1 MRLPVFALLL
11 ALLPLSAIQAQA
23 QDQAHAQDQA
33 QEDHPAY
40 GVWLT
45 DNGKSKVHVNN
56 CDGKLCSTIIW
67 LKDALDG
74 NGQPHLDDNNQNPE
88 LRERPVVGLNVLDRM
103 TQTARYEWEGE
114 VYNPEDGKMYKAYL
128 AMIKPDL
135 LRLKGCMPMG
145 WPCRSKFWKKLDE
158 EPPAPPEQMMAS
170 PEDGAPAQGNTQ
182 LAEQSAVELSQQ
194 AQVTTQS
201 VAEDARQAAVTAAED
216 ARQAADTVAAAP
228 PQDLTAPRQLTPPR
242 QAQPSV
248 VAPGQQVARIP
259 EPPAPPAPPQLSPP
273 VPPAPPKSV
282 PAGQAA
288 GAQADDVNRLQAQQA
303 PAIPAPPAAAPP
315 AAARSSQLQ
324 RQAVVAPPPPPV
336 AFSAPEAAPR
346 AAPRPRNGQENRQV
360 AALPPQSG
368 QSRRGDDGERYLVQV
383 AARQNE
389 REAMQVFYDLRQRN
403 PQLLGNVQPI
413 IKRVDL
419 GDLGVWYR
427 VRVGPITGKAA
438 ALAYCNRLKFAGSDC
453 FIRRQ

>member
-23 QDQAHAQDQA
+23 QA

-67 LKDALDG
+67 LRDALDS
-74 NGQPHLDDNNQNPE
+74 NGQPHLDDNNQNTK
-88 LRERPVVGLNVLDRM
+88 LRDRPVVGLNVLDRM

-114 VYNPEDGKMYKAYL
+114 VYNPEDGKIYKAYL

-201 VAEDARQAAVTAAED
+201 VAEDV
-216 ARQAADTVAAAP
+216 RQAADTTAAEP
-228 PQDLTAPRQLTPPR
+228 PQDLTAPRQLTPSR
-242 QAQPSV
+242 QAQPSA
-248 VAPGQQVARIP
+248 VAPPQQVARIP
-259 EPPAPPAPPQLSPP
+259 ESPAPPAPPQLSPP
-273 VPPAPPKSV
+273 APPAPPQSV
-282 PAGQAA
+282 PARQAA
-288 GAQADDVNRLQAQQA
+288 GAQADDANKLQAQQV

-315 AAARSSQLQ
+315 AAARPSQLQ
-324 RQAVVAPPPPPV
+324 RQAAVAPPPV